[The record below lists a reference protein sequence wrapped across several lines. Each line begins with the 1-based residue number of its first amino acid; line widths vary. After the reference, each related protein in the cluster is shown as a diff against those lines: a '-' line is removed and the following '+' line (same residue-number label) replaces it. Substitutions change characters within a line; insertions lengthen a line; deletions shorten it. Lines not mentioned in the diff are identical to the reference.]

1 MKLLCGIIVLTCVPL
16 ALARNDVAYP
26 SEKVT
31 EFLVEKLD
39 VTTLPSGI
47 RPKREKGKKTFG
59 DYGYV
64 TRKVDEKEVLLE
76 TPHGGSQ
83 IAIRLLE
90 QDASGIY
97 ACVEAQ
103 GESASDGHIQRVR
116 LLKRKDADALLKSR
130 ESGKEFNGCPAVGG
144 EADDSRISMY

>member
-1 MKLLCGIIVLTCVPL
+1 MKLLCGVIVLTCVPL

-26 SEKVT
+26 SGKVT

-47 RPKREKGKKTFG
+47 RPKRGKGKKTFG

-64 TRKVDEKEVLLE
+64 TRKVDEKEVLVE
-76 TPHGGSQ
+76 TPEGGSK

-97 ACVEAQ
+97 VCVEAQ
-103 GESASDGHIQRVR
+103 SQSASDGHIQRVR
-116 LLKRKDADALLKSR
+116 LLNRKGADALLKSR

-144 EADDSRISMY
+144 EDEDSRMSMY

>member
-1 MKLLCGIIVLTCVPL
+1 MKLLCGVIVLTCVPL
-16 ALARNDVAYP
+16 TLAKNDVAYP

-47 RPKREKGKKTFG
+47 RPKREKGKRTFG

-64 TRKVDEKEVLLE
+64 TRKVDEKEVLVE
-76 TPHGGSQ
+76 TPQGGSQ
-83 IAIRLLE
+83 IAIRLLD

-97 ACVEAQ
+97 VCVEAQ
-103 GESASDGHIQRVR
+103 SQSASDGHIQRVR

-144 EADDSRISMY
+144 EDDDSRISMY